1 MYSKTN
7 EPAYLKVS
15 GKTQPNKLGSA
26 IAKYL
31 KEAPSVQM
39 TAMGEAAVNVA
50 VKGIII
56 AQSFVAYEA
65 NELQLKIG
73 FDTRYDEMLGKEVTV
88 IVFYI
93 QLQPK

>member
-1 MYSKTN
+1 MYRKTN
-7 EPAYLKVS
+7 ETACLRVS

-31 KEAPSVQM
+31 KEVPSVQL

-73 FDTRYDEMLGKEVTV
+73 FDTRYDATLGKEVTV

-93 QLQPK
+93 QLQPR

>member
-1 MYSKTN
+1 MYEKTT
-7 EPAYLKVS
+7 EPARLRVS

-31 KEAPSVQM
+31 KEAPSVRL
-39 TAMGEAAVNVA
+39 TAMGESAVNAA

-65 NELQLKIG
+65 NELNLKMG
-73 FDTRYDEMLGKEVTV
+73 FDTHYDAKLGKEVTV
-88 IVFYI
+88 IVFYVS
-93 QLQPK
+93 LKS